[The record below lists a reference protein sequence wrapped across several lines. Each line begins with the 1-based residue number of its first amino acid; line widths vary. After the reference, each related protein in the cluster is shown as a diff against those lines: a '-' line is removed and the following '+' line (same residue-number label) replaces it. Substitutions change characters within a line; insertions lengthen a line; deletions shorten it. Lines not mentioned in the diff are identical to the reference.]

1 MLKTFAMLIAGA
13 TVMSLSAYCQEETYR
28 SEVSAHAIGSFVK
41 STVQDGVTQSATD
54 SGGVLANYRFFVNK
68 NHGVEVNYGYTL
80 NTQRYGS
87 GSNLLGIKSYS
98 HEATAAYVLRFP
110 LRRWSPFVLAGGG
123 GLTFD
128 PKDVAG
134 ANTQGRVAFLYGAG
148 ADISLTRRLF
158 MRAEYRGLVYNSPTF
173 DVVGLSGMDRVTH
186 RAEPSLGFGFR
197 F

>member
-13 TVMSLSAYCQEETYR
+13 AVASLPAYCEEETYR

-54 SGGVLANYRFFVNK
+54 SGCVLANYRFLFHK

-80 NTQRYGS
+80 NTQLYGS
-87 GSNLLGIKSYS
+87 GSSLFGIKSYS

-110 LRRWSPFVLAGGG
+110 LRRGSPFVLAGGG
-123 GLTFD
+123 GLSFD
-128 PKDVAG
+128 PKDAVG
-134 ANTQGRVAFLYGAG
+134 ANTQGRAAFLYGAG

-158 MRAEYRGLVYNSPTF
+158 VRAEYRGLVYGSPTF
-173 DVVGLSGMDRVTH
+173 DVVRLSGMDRVTH